1 MDFFVKHYI
10 QTPIKTSLKFFEE
23 KTIIFSNISKLR
35 LGKNTSIAMQN
46 ITESSKKNQLTM
58 TNQSKMFSIRLEN
71 YNNT

>member
-1 MDFFVKHYI
+1 MKHYI
-10 QTPIKTSLKFFEE
+10 QTPIKTFLKFFEE
-23 KTIIFSNISKLR
+23 KTIIFSNISLLR

-58 TNQSKMFSIRLEN
+58 TNQSKMFSLRLEK